1 MGTDLRHTQLQE
13 KEAAEWC
20 LNGAAARC
28 VQTGDKIIIM
38 CYAQMTP
45 EEVKKNPPKVVF
57 VDEDNKILRVARYE
71 KHGKL

>member
-1 MGTDLRHTQLQE
+1 M
-13 KEAAEWC
+13 A
-20 LNGAAARC
+20 
-28 VQTGDKIIIM
+28 
-38 CYAQMTP
+38 YAQMTP

>member
-13 KEAAEWC
+13 KEAAEWY
-20 LNGAAARC
+20 AARC

-57 VDEDNKILRVARYE
+57 VDEDNKISRVARYE

>member
-1 MGTDLRHTQLQE
+1 M
-13 KEAAEWC
+13 C

-28 VQTGDKIIIM
+28 ASVNDKIILM
-38 CYAQMTP
+38 AYAQMTP

-57 VDEDNKILRVARYE
+57 VDEDNKISRVARYE